1 MQVIFDNFSHLYY
14 DKCINDSSVKS
25 ANRTFRQ
32 FLPDSFTR
40 TGRDSPWGYVCPLPQ
55 HFQEE
60 RIAHERQDEIRSTKE
75 AALAAAATA
84 ICRQPQCKGQALLL
98 YF

>member
-1 MQVIFDNFSHLYY
+1 M
-14 DKCINDSSVKS
+14 KS

-75 AALAAAATA
+75 AALLAY
-84 ICRQPQCKGQALLL
+84 RQKGCSVNQAVENAVTYCIDHGIMVDIL
-98 YF
+98 